1 MWLLILVLFVL
12 QRYHSP
18 QLAGI
23 TAFLAI
29 VPWLLLAPIAGALLY
44 RHGRTRLVVAGYLI
58 AAFAAALIATLSAL
72 HQLPQPLLLVIVAIA
87 SLTNPLSIAGARTLF
102 PVIAPR
108 EMWERANALDS
119 SGHVIASLVAAPL
132 AGVLVGLVGGEW
144 ALAAA
149 AAIFGLAAL
158 VMLRLPDPSTGVE
171 GSILRNAWLGLQ
183 YVVRNA
189 TLRGIAITMF
199 TLNLGTGALTI
210 ILPVLVLDRLHQG
223 PATVGIL
230 LGIESLAGL
239 GAALMA
245 GRMKTEGR
253 ERSLMLGGMIV
264 TTFSIALLPFAT
276 SLSLVVL
283 SVVLFGLAMG
293 PFDIGLFTIRQ
304 RRVDPAWFGRAFA
317 VSMAI
322 NYVGAPIGSALAGPF
337 IAWSLNGALWVAV
350 AICAVSTLLPL
361 LAIPAQDDR
370 LLPSRTER

>member
-1 MWLLILVLFVL
+1 RHRSHALPAGRADDRSPLRGRRTAAAGAAPPGRPRQHGGGDRAQPRRPEDRRLAHRPRARGRREGRLRDRGGYAGGPDADAELRDRRVPAAAAREGAQGPGAVERGRHPSAPRQSQSGRRLRTKPATAGYGALLRVPGFARLYAGLLLGRAGGSMWLLILVLFVL

-29 VPWLLLAPIAGALLY
+29 VPGLLLAPIAGALLD
-44 RHGRTRLVVAGYLI
+44 RHGRARLVVADYLI

-72 HQLPQPLLLVIVAIA
+72 HELPQPLLLVIVAFA

-210 ILPVLVLDRLHQG
+210 I
-223 PATVGIL
+223 
-230 LGIESLAGL
+230 
-239 GAALMA
+239 
-245 GRMKTEGR
+245 
-253 ERSLMLGGMIV
+253 
-264 TTFSIALLPFAT
+264 
-276 SLSLVVL
+276 
-283 SVVLFGLAMG
+283 
-293 PFDIGLFTIRQ
+293 
-304 RRVDPAWFGRAFA
+304 
-317 VSMAI
+317 
-322 NYVGAPIGSALAGPF
+322 
-337 IAWSLNGALWVAV
+337 
-350 AICAVSTLLPL
+350 
-361 LAIPAQDDR
+361 
-370 LLPSRTER
+370 